1 MKSILS
7 LVFILILVGNIHAQE
22 KPAPAPKKPAPP
34 APKYLIDGLDPLGRP
49 NHPVLGILPAIA
61 STDVNPDIVSKMGIS
76 YANGLKLNAHN
87 PFGAVSKDK
96 FDLIKDIISR
106 LSREE
111 LRKNYYY
118 ESVGVEYLVR
128 LDVNRFKMIIEMDTV
143 RQKPQDPKSPIA
155 KIGQTYHFFANLSA
169 SIIDVSTSDL
179 LLSHCFS
186 IQSDS
191 KNANPKP
198 GQTDSLV
205 ALIRLYDQIK
215 QASSTYNALLAGVG
229 TIDSILEVKKDR
241 AKYVRSNPNKLMNM
255 EEIGTYFDVSTL
267 GEKYTVDGITY
278 QHAEKIG
285 NLYKSNDYRYWEMN
299 YEVTNGERDI
309 LEAFNAGKKLLC
321 STGALP
327 LSAKSPTS
335 VIPAILIDTFQVKV
349 KGFPELA
356 RMFQE
361 ATTDLLSRRSQMID
375 VVNRSS
381 YRDLEIERAIQSR
394 TKSDATQAGITKGA
408 EYLLTGEILDYVF
421 KQEPIT
427 KLEEIPPA
435 APAKTPAP
443 PATTATTKD
452 KDEKIATANK
462 TAGNG
467 TANGANKP
475 AETKTETKP
484 PAIEKPKL
492 RFANTIV
499 IGTKGTATAK
509 VELRLISVKTGE
521 IIWSKVLGA
530 AASKDYPIDKKV
542 TDKLIQ
548 REEVNALLV
557 SNFAA
562 ANVNAI
568 SIGLMKPLPILK
580 VLDADKKGID
590 RVLVG
595 GGAQAGI
602 NPYMSMDVIEETTE
616 MVDNQPLKRET
627 VVAELR
633 LKECYSETAAW
644 KVHRGGEALQARMAA
659 NAKLYCKVKGL

>member
-1 MKSILS
+1 MKLLLS
-7 LVFILILVGNIHAQE
+7 LVFALILAGTIHAQE
-22 KPAPAPKKPAPP
+22 KSAPKKPAPP
-34 APKYLIDGLDPLGRP
+34 APRYLIDGLDPLGRP
-49 NHPVLGILPAIA
+49 NYPTLGILPAIA
-61 STDVNPDIVSKMGIS
+61 STDVDPDIVNKMGIS
-76 YANGLKLNAHN
+76 YANGLKLNAHK

-96 FDLIKDIISR
+96 FDSVKDIIAG
-106 LSREE
+106 LSKDE
-111 LRKNYYY
+111 LRKYYYY

-155 KIGQTYHFFANLSA
+155 KIGKTYHYFANLSA
-169 SIIDVSTSDL
+169 AIIDVSTTDL

-198 GQTDSLV
+198 NQTDSLV
-205 ALIRLYDQIK
+205 ALIRLYEQIK
-215 QASSTYNALLAGVG
+215 QMGSTYNPLLAGVG
-229 TIDSILEVKKDR
+229 MIDSILEVKKDK

-255 EEIGTYFDVSTL
+255 EEIGASFDVSVL
-267 GEKYTVDGITY
+267 GETYTVDGISY
-278 QHAEKIG
+278 RHAETIG
-285 NLYKSNDYRYWEMN
+285 RLYKSNDYRYWEMN
-299 YEVTNGERDI
+299 YEVSYGERDI

-321 STGALP
+321 SSGTLP

-361 ATTDLLSRRSQMID
+361 ATTDLLSRRSQMIN

-381 YRDLEIERAIQSR
+381 FRDIEIERSIQSK

-427 KLEEIPPA
+427 KQEEIAPPPPAKTQPPA
-435 APAKTPAP
+435 ATATSAKTE
-443 PATTATTKD
+443 TA
-452 KDEKIATANK
+452 A
-462 TAGNG
+462 AGNRASG
-467 TANGANKP
+467 NATPAATKP
-475 AETKTETKP
+475 ADTKTESKP
-484 PAIEKPKL
+484 PAVEKPKFRL
-492 RFANTIV
+492 ANTIV
-499 IGTKGTATAK
+499 VGTKGTATAK
-509 VELRLISVKTGE
+509 VELRLVSVKTGE

-562 ANVNAI
+562 GNVNAVF
-568 SIGLMKPLPILK
+568 IGLMKPLPILK
-580 VLDADKKGID
+580 VLETDKKGID

-602 NPYMSMDVIEETTE
+602 NPYMSIDVIEETTE

-644 KVHRGGEALQARMAA
+644 KVHKGGEALQARMAA